1 MTLPRSL
8 HVLSCLI
15 FALTFLSC
23 ASGPEEKD
31 LTQGFA
37 PSVALAQNLQGDA
50 LAANKPLHERTL
62 LSVGETLSTGEGHAL
77 LVHEN
82 GVRVQLR
89 PNAKAVAQQL
99 FPQVQD
105 GTAWFEFPR
114 AVSADGQWRNWKL
127 RGQDAIVEIIDGQ
140 APLLRVISGEIL
152 AVREGARFLVKPGHQ
167 LALGDTP
174 EVQPMKWWQST
185 AGGLENRPDSELDV
199 VAGQGV
205 LGARHPGDRGKA
217 HIPLVITNMDV
228 KVRIVGDHAITEVT
242 QEFLNPTRATLEGV
256 YRFGAPEHAL
266 VTGFAVDRN
275 GRLVYGKI
283 KGKEMAKAQY
293 ESNVYA
299 GSTED
304 PALLEWE
311 DEGRYRAFIYPI
323 LGGQKR
329 TVFIRYTTW
338 LPRMGEKRDRRIYT
352 MAMLGSDGLSPEI
365 GDFSLTVN
373 LRNAGA
379 SAFRA
384 NLGLFAEGEKL
395 RLTASDFQVTS
406 DLHVELFDGG
416 VDDTSAHG
424 WYERP
429 AGRKSPSI
437 QRGDHAMIRLR
448 PFTTAEE
455 RSRKLDLAILVDV
468 SADTSPAQFQM
479 ARAMVENLVT
489 SLQPGDRVTIL
500 TGDMAVREK
509 QAFVTIGKDDPTA
522 LLEHLSAQKKG
533 GATDI
538 SGLIEEAAAVFAQWT
553 PGTAPVLLYVGNGVP
568 TVGLLDPALIAQK
581 WAELPVFVS
590 FRAVAIVDGPGLD
603 VLTRLAGDVKPLL
616 VTEPGHLRMVAPWMN
631 GLRRPILRNAEVSF
645 DTNALSQPYPRG
657 RFTMRPDEDLVIV
670 GHASTKAMPK
680 KVILRG
686 FLDGK
691 AWEKTFQIQWFR
703 FTAGRELA
711 RRWAYQRLLQYMQDG
726 ASPEELLDLGLRYDL
741 VTPFTSLYVP
751 TAAEATAENDQLE
764 DLNEEQAELEEDGK
778 ATSGKKSKAK
788 EEAKKQESED
798 EGGKDRSDDK
808 AAAPAETSAPADAP
822 ASEVT
827 VQSIVKT
834 DARRERSKGL
844 STYAD
849 MSAGAQGPGAPTLAA
864 APVDSSPA
872 EKPAARMPSRPTRAA
887 ATGESFAA
895 DPSSAPGQGG
905 GAGWGGIGQGGG
917 GGVVRNRPVGGN
929 TGGLRGAR
937 MADEVSG
944 RVSGA
949 GDGLLDGDAN
959 QDIIGLP
966 PGPSSTSGLTVISNN
981 TYIFCADCGISR
993 APSPCSALSKLPLWQ
1008 RVNGWRERLAG
1019 ANPWQVMEVYQDAL
1033 RLCEAPSWHAR
1044 SMFLRVAVAA
1054 MTTIQNMVQLYQV
1067 FVPVHGFGDILRT
1080 AILAKITRV
1089 EDILYV
1095 RRNLGL
1101 GTTME
1106 RVAVEEML
1114 TKAPGVPE
1122 RIAILQQLRLAT
1134 PEDPWL
1140 TLRLLRIYEENQMNA
1155 PADEMIRSLY
1165 GNPLLD
1171 DELRLN
1177 VVEYYLRR
1185 KETGPARRLLSE
1197 MVEFSPRDPSR
1208 RRMLGQ
1214 LYQAFGWKAQ
1224 AVREFLSFSE
1234 LVQNTLDA
1242 RLYLAFAYEATGEF
1256 EKALKYIEDILTS
1269 GDPGSDP
1276 VKLARLSGCLFLAR
1290 MRLTAAPAIKETILN
1305 RGRMMALFRDDEAAK
1320 IILTAAHPKA
1330 DLELVWGPSQTDLG
1344 RVPFIKPSFGVQAA
1358 ILSKLPSTIY
1368 LKVERAEADSP
1379 RPLTAELVI
1388 ILGEGTASEKLFKK
1402 DLTFEK
1408 GKKQITLKIEGNQIT
1423 VVSEN

>member
-1 MTLPRSL
+1 MTRARSL
-8 HVLSCLI
+8 HVLICLS

-23 ASGPEEKD
+23 ASEPPEKD
-31 LTQGFA
+31 LTGGFS
-37 PSVALAQNLQGDA
+37 PSIALAKNLQGDA
-50 LAANKPLHERTL
+50 LAANKPLNESTL
-62 LSVGETLSTGEGHAL
+62 LSAGETLSTGEGHAL

-82 GVRVQLR
+82 GVHVQLR
-89 PNAKAVAQQL
+89 PNAKAVAQAL
-99 FPQVQD
+99 FPQVLD
-105 GTAWFEFPR
+105 GSVWFEFPR
-114 AVSADGQWRNWKL
+114 AVSADGQWGNWKL
-127 RGQDAIVEIIDGQ
+127 RGQDAIVEIVDGP
-140 APLLRVISGEIL
+140 APLLRVITGEIL
-152 AVREGARFLVKPGHQ
+152 AVRDGSRFLVKPGHQ
-167 LALGDTP
+167 LALGDKP
-174 EVQPMKWWQST
+174 EVTPMRWWQST
-185 AGGLENRPDSELDV
+185 TGGLENRPESELDQV
-199 VAGQGV
+199 TGQGV
-205 LGARHPGDRGKA
+205 LGARLPGDRGKA

-242 QEFLNPTRATLEGV
+242 QEFLNPTRATLEGL

-266 VTGFAVDRN
+266 VTGFAVDRDGKMVF
-275 GRLVYGKI
+275 GRI

-329 TVFIRYTTW
+329 RIFIRYTTW
-338 LPRMGEKRDRRIYT
+338 LPRMGEKRDRRMYD
-352 MAMLGSDGLSPEI
+352 MAMLGSNGLSPEI
-365 GDFSLTVN
+365 GEFSLSVN
-373 LRNAGA
+373 LRDSGA
-379 SAFRA
+379 TSFRA

-395 RLTASDFQVTS
+395 RLTASDLQVTS
-406 DLHVELFDGG
+406 DLHIELFDEG
-416 VDDTSAHG
+416 VSDTSAQG

-429 AGRKSPSI
+429 AGRKVPAI

-448 PFTTAEE
+448 PFTAAEE

-500 TGDMAVREK
+500 TGDMAVRQKE
-509 QAFVTIGKDDPTA
+509 AFAVIGKDDPTA

-538 SGLIEEAAAVFAQWT
+538 SGLLEEAAAVFSQWN
-553 PGTAPVLLYVGNGVP
+553 PGTAPVLLYVGNGIP
-568 TVGLLDPALIAQK
+568 TVGLLDPAMIAQK

-616 VTEPGHLRMVAPWMN
+616 VTEPGQLRLVAPWMN
-631 GLRRPILRNAEVSF
+631 GLRRPVLRNAEVSF
-645 DTNALSQPYPRG
+645 DANALSQPYPRG
-657 RFTMRPDEDLVIV
+657 RFTMRPDEDLVVV
-670 GHASTKAMPK
+670 GQATTKALPK

-686 FLDGK
+686 SLDGK
-691 AWEKTFQIQWFR
+691 AWERTFEVDWFR

-751 TAAEATAENDQLE
+751 TTAEAANETDKLE
-764 DLNEEQAELEEDGK
+764 DLNDEQAEIESDGK
-778 ATSGKKSKAK
+778 KQSAKNREKGNKKEMDKSGADEGESKAAEPA
-788 EEAKKQESED
+788 EEAPASYDMAADDRRAGEEKTKKLETFSRQNVGAD
-798 EGGKDRSDDK
+798 
-808 AAAPAETSAPADAP
+808 APSPPADAP
-822 ASEVT
+822 AAS
-827 VQSIVKT
+827 Q
-834 DARRERSKGL
+834 
-844 STYAD
+844 
-849 MSAGAQGPGAPTLAA
+849 PAP
-864 APVDSSPA
+864 
-872 EKPAARMPSRPTRAA
+872 RMPSRGNTAKTDTTVTLPASPGGSPGLGGSGGRPVTGNLRSRPGIQAGLKDANAVDMAA
-887 ATGESFAA
+887 IPVTTEVAGKISG
-895 DPSSAPGQGG
+895 GQG
-905 GAGWGGIGQGGG
+905 
-917 GGVVRNRPVGGN
+917 
-929 TGGLRGAR
+929 
-937 MADEVSG
+937 
-944 RVSGA
+944 
-949 GDGLLDGDAN
+949 LDGDALA
-959 QDIIGLP
+959 DPGIIDVP
-966 PGPSSTSGLTVISNN
+966 PVSNPSNITVISNN
-981 TYIFCADCGISR
+981 TYIFCTDCGMSR

-1019 ANPWQVMEVYQDAL
+1019 ATPWQVMEVYQDAL
-1033 RLCEAPSWHAR
+1033 RLCEAPTWH
-1044 SMFLRVAVAA
+1044 SKTMFLRVAVSA
-1054 MTTIQNMVQLYQV
+1054 MSTIQTMVQLYQV
-1067 FVPVHGFGDILRT
+1067 FVPVHGFGDLLRT
-1080 AILAKITRV
+1080 AILARITKV

-1114 TKAPGVPE
+1114 QKAPGVNE

-1140 TLRLLRIYEENQMNA
+1140 TFQLLRIYEQNQMNG
-1155 PADEMIRSLY
+1155 PADEMIRGLY

-1185 KETGPARRLLSE
+1185 KEPGPARRLLSE
-1197 MVEFSPRDPSR
+1197 MVEFAPRDPSR

-1214 LYQAFGWKAQ
+1214 LYQAFGWKSQ

-1234 LVQNTLDA
+1234 LVQNTLEA

-1290 MRLTAAPAIKETILN
+1290 MRITAAPAIKETILN
-1305 RGRMMALFRDDEAAK
+1305 RGRMMALFRDDEAVK
-1320 IILTAAHPKA
+1320 IIVTTAHPKA
-1330 DLELVWGPSQTDLG
+1330 DLELLWGPSEADLG
-1344 RVPFIKPSFGVQAA
+1344 RVPFLKPAFGVQAS

-1368 LKVERAEADSP
+1368 LKLERADVDSP
-1379 RPLTAELVI
+1379 RPLSSELMI
-1388 ILGEGTASEKLFKK
+1388 ILAEGTASEKLFKK
-1402 DLTFEK
+1402 ELTFEK

>member
-1 MTLPRSL
+1 MTLPRTIR
-8 HVLSCLI
+8 VPFCLI
-15 FALTFLSC
+15 LAFSFIGCGTEPPA
-23 ASGPEEKD
+23 KD
-31 LTQGFA
+31 LTGGYA
-37 PSVALAQNLQGDA
+37 PSVAIAENLQGDS
-50 LAANKPLHERTL
+50 LAANKPLYERTL
-62 LSVGETLSTGEGHAL
+62 LSTGETLSTGEGHAL

-82 GVRVQLR
+82 GVRIHLR

-99 FPQVQD
+99 FPQVLD

-114 AVSADGQWRNWKL
+114 AVSADGQWGNWKL
-127 RGQDAIVEIIDGQ
+127 RGQDAIVEVVDGE
-140 APLLRVISGEIL
+140 APMLRVISGEIL
-152 AVREGARFLVKPGHQ
+152 ASRDGSRFLVKPGHQ
-167 LALGDTP
+167 LTLGDKP
-174 EVQPMKWWQST
+174 EVQPMRWWHNTS
-185 AGGLENRPDSELDV
+185 GGLENRAASQIDLVP
-199 VAGQGV
+199 GQGV
-205 LGARHPGDRGKA
+205 LGARTPGDRGKA
-217 HIPLVITNMDV
+217 HIPLVITDMNV
-228 KVRIVGDHAITEVT
+228 NVRIVGDHAITEVV
-242 QEFLNPTRATLEGV
+242 QEFLNPTRVTLEGV

-266 VTGFAVDRN
+266 VTGFAVDRD
-275 GRLVYGKI
+275 GKMVYGKI

-329 TVFIRYTTW
+329 KIYIRYTTW

-352 MAMLGSDGLSPEI
+352 FAMLGSNGLSPEI
-365 GDFSLTVN
+365 GEFSLTVN
-373 LRNAGA
+373 LRDAGA
-379 SAFRA
+379 NNFRA
-384 NLGLFAEGEKL
+384 NLGLFVEGEKL
-395 RLTASDFQVTS
+395 RLTSSDFQVTS
-406 DLHVELFDGG
+406 DLYVELFDDG
-416 VDDTSAHG
+416 VDATSAHG
-424 WYERP
+424 WYDRP
-429 AGRKSPSI
+429 AGRRGTTI

-455 RSRKLDLAILVDV
+455 HSRKLDLAILVDV

-479 ARAMVENLVT
+479 ARAMVENLVA

-500 TGDMAVREK
+500 TGDMAVRKKE
-509 QAFVTIGKDDPTA
+509 AFVTIGQGDPTA
-522 LLEHLSAQKKG
+522 LLEYLSAQKKG

-538 SGLIEEAAAVFAQWT
+538 SGLLEEAAAVFTEWT

-568 TVGLLDPALIAQK
+568 TLGLLDPAMIARK

-590 FRAVAIVDGPGLD
+590 FRAVAITDGPGLD

-616 VTEPGHLRMVAPWMN
+616 VTEPGDLRQVAPWMN

-645 DTNALSQPYPRG
+645 DNNALAQPYPRG
-657 RFTMRPDEDLVIV
+657 RFTMRPGEDLVVV
-670 GHASTKAMPK
+670 GQASTKALPQ

-691 AWEKTFQIQWFR
+691 AWEKTFSIGWFR
-703 FTAGRELA
+703 FTRGRELS
-711 RRWAYQRLLQYMQDG
+711 RRWAYERLLQYIQDG
-726 ASPEELLDLGLRYDL
+726 ASPEELLDLGLRFDL

-751 TAAEATAENDQLE
+751 TAAEATAENDTLE
-764 DLNEEQAELEEDGK
+764 DKDAEATEMESDGK
-778 ATSGKKSKAK
+778 KQSGKDKGAK
-788 EEAKKQESED
+788 NKKD
-798 EGGKDRSDDK
+798 EGASDSD
-808 AAAPAETSAPADAP
+808 DAP
-822 ASEVT
+822 AAESAPEETAASMDSIRGADEEQKYKSEPSSGEKSV
-827 VQSIVKT
+827 
-834 DARRERSKGL
+834 
-844 STYAD
+844 
-849 MSAGAQGPGAPTLAA
+849 AQGMRRPMARPAEPSAA
-864 APVDSSPA
+864 AMPVTSVPGGLGGSGAAPPA
-872 EKPAARMPSRPTRAA
+872 PPRDQRTRSLKTFGSMNVGAGEDKPNIANLRETTKDLSGVANGITSETVAIGGKPGRIAAGQNFELTDGYAN
-887 ATGESFAA
+887 A
-895 DPSSAPGQGG
+895 DPGLIPMSTPS
-905 GAGWGGIGQGGG
+905 
-917 GGVVRNRPVGGN
+917 GN
-929 TGGLRGAR
+929 
-937 MADEVSG
+937 
-944 RVSGA
+944 
-949 GDGLLDGDAN
+949 
-959 QDIIGLP
+959 I
-966 PGPSSTSGLTVISNN
+966 TVISDN
-981 TYIFCADCGISR
+981 TYIFCTDCGISR

-1008 RVNGWRERLAG
+1008 RVGGWRERLAG
-1019 ANPWQVMEVYQDAL
+1019 ATPWKVMEVYQDAI
-1033 RLCEAPSWHAR
+1033 RLCEAPNWHAR
-1044 SMFLRVAVAA
+1044 TMFLRVAVSA
-1054 MTTIQNMVQLYQV
+1054 MSTIQNMVQLYQV
-1067 FVPVHGFGDILRT
+1067 FVPAHGNGDLLRT
-1080 AILAKITRV
+1080 AILARITKV

-1101 GTTME
+1101 GTTVE
-1106 RVAVEEML
+1106 RVAIEEML
-1114 TKAPGVPE
+1114 EKAPGVNE

-1140 TLRLLRIYEENQMNA
+1140 TTKLLRIYEDNDMKS
-1155 PADEMIRSLY
+1155 PADEMIRGLY

-1185 KETGPARRLLSE
+1185 NDIAPARRLLSE
-1197 MVEFSPRDPSR
+1197 MVEFAPRDPSR

-1214 LYQAFGWKAQ
+1214 LFMAFGWKTQ

-1234 LVQNTLDA
+1234 LVQDTLDA

-1290 MRLTAAPAIKETILN
+1290 MRITAAPATKETILN
-1305 RGRMMALFRDDEAAK
+1305 RARMMALFRDDEAVK

-1330 DLELVWGPSQTDLG
+1330 DLELVWGPSETDLG

-1358 ILSKLPSTIY
+1358 ILSKLPSTIFV
-1368 LKVERAEADSP
+1368 KVERAETGSL
-1379 RPLTAELVI
+1379 RSLNAELMI